1 MTAALAFDADAYVA
15 ERSPE
20 EVIADAWQG
29 GHLSWKLDPHQLRV
43 YERYRQ
49 WERLAPANDNAGE
62 MHRVFVMD
70 ISRRWGKTFL
80 CVLIKFEDCLRMPGS
95 FHTYACAFAKDIA
108 DIVLPLA
115 DEITSDA
122 PDSCCPKFQSTK
134 EGQSMGLFFKN
145 GSVLRLVGIDKHPK
159 GLRGRFSD
167 GFVVSE
173 AGHVV
178 RLANTIRNVVYP
190 QFQRK
195 PHARLILESNA
206 PEDPEHD
213 FDTVFV
219 EDAKIRDAYVFQT
232 IDDNEALDP
241 YEKAEFI
248 KAAGGPEA
256 PTCKREYYGVRV
268 RESSRVVLPEFD
280 SDRHVRP
287 AGVVPEYAHC
297 YVALDPGMRDK
308 LAIGHAFW
316 DFERAKLVVQR
327 SFAEANITTAVAADY
342 LKQTERELWHV
353 PGAELRYWGGN
364 AFKLNPYLRVSD
376 TDLRMI
382 SDLCIEHGI
391 TVHPTAKDDA
401 DAQLYSLRNAFL
413 RDKIEIWDDAHELA
427 VQCKAATWNE
437 NRTDWQRSDV
447 HGHYDLVAMLIY
459 MWRNVQQTL
468 NPFPP
473 QHIGKHPS
481 QHFID
486 PLVLA
491 KSKPMTTAAAA
502 LENVLGGSANRWQ
515 AGRQQRT
522 GWRR

>member
-1 MTAALAFDADAYVA
+1 MHAFAMPAQDERDAL
-15 ERSPE
+15 
-20 EVIADAWQG
+20 IAGYWEDGNLA
-29 GHLSWKLDPHQLRV
+29 WKLDEHQLRV
-43 YERYRQ
+43 YEQYRL
-49 WERLAPANDNAGE
+49 WEERSPANDNAGE
-62 MHRVFVMD
+62 MHRIFVLD

-80 CVLIKFEDCLRMPGS
+80 CVLIKIEDCLRMPGS

-108 DIVLPLA
+108 EIVLPLA
-115 DEITSDA
+115 DEICGDA
-122 PDSCCPKFQSTK
+122 PDSISPRFQQTK

-178 RLANTIRNVVYP
+178 RLASTIRNVVYP
-190 QFQRK
+190 QFQRR

-219 EDAKIRDAYVFQT
+219 EDAKLRDAYVFRT

-241 YEKAEFI
+241 VEKAEFI
-248 KAAGGPEA
+248 KAAGGPDA
-256 PTCKREYYGVRV
+256 PTCQREYYGIRV
-268 RESSRVVLPEFD
+268 REASRVVLPEFD
-280 SDRHVRP
+280 ETRHVVEP
-287 AGVVPEYAHC
+287 GEVPEYAHA
-297 YVALDPGMRDK
+297 YVSLDPGMRDK
-308 LAIGHAFW
+308 LGIGHAFW

-327 SFAEANITTAVAADY
+327 SYAEANTTTAVAAEY
-342 LKQTERELWHV
+342 LKQTERELWHDPV
-353 PGAELRYWGGN
+353 KPLRYWRGN
-364 AFKLNPYLRVSD
+364 RFELNPYLRISD
-376 TDLRMI
+376 TDPRMI
-382 SDLCIEHGI
+382 SDLSIEHGI

-413 RDKIEIWDDAHELA
+413 RDKIEIWDGTGPLA
-427 VQCKAATWNE
+427 AQCKAATWNE
-437 NRTDWQRSDV
+437 NRTDWERSEV

-459 MWRNVQQTL
+459 LWRNVIQTL

-473 QHIGKHPS
+473 QHIGKDPHE
-481 QHFID
+481 HFLD
-486 PLVLA
+486 PHTP
-491 KSKPMTTAAAA
+491 KPLTPAAAA
-502 LENVLGGSANRWQ
+502 IEFAMGKPRGNGWKQNGGRA
-515 AGRQQRT
+515 

>member
-1 MTAALAFDADAYVA
+1 VMHATAEQLFDEPDDDA
-15 ERSPE
+15 
-20 EVIADAWQG
+20 VIHDAWERG
-29 GHLSWKLDPHQLRV
+29 LLSYKLDPHQLRV
-43 YERYRQ
+43 YDRYRE
-49 WERLAPANDNAGE
+49 WEQLAPANENAGE

-115 DEITSDA
+115 DEITADA
-122 PDSCCPKFQSTK
+122 PDHCSPKFQSTK

-219 EDAKIRDAYVFQT
+219 EDAKLRGAYVFQT

-241 YEKAEFI
+241 VEKAEFI
-248 KAAGGPEA
+248 KAAGGTDA
-256 PTCKREYYGVRV
+256 PTCQREYYGVRV

-280 SDRHVRP
+280 ESRHVVAP
-287 AGVVPEYAHC
+287 CVVPAYAHC
-297 YVALDPGMRDK
+297 YESIDPGMRDK

-316 DFERAKLVVQR
+316 DFERAKLVIQR
-327 SFAEANITTAVAADY
+327 SYAEANVTTSIAADY
-342 LKQTERELWHV
+342 LKRTERELWHQ
-353 PGAELRYWGGN
+353 PGAELRYWSGN
-364 AFKLNPYLRVSD
+364 KFKLNPYLRVSD
-376 TDLRMI
+376 TDARMI
-382 SDLCIEHGI
+382 ADLSIEHGLR
-391 TVHPTAKDDA
+391 VHPTAKDDA

-413 RDKIEIWDDAHELA
+413 RDKIEIWEDSGPLA
-427 VQCKAATWNE
+427 AQCKAATWNDK
-437 NRTDWQRSDV
+437 RTDWDRSDV
-447 HGHYDLVAMLIY
+447 HGHYDCVAMLIY
-459 MWRNVQQTL
+459 LWRNVIQTL

-473 QHIGKHPS
+473 DHVGKDRHE
-481 QHFID
+481 HF
-486 PLVLA
+486 LA
-491 KSKPMTTAAAA
+491 PGDERKPKTPAAAA
-502 LENVLGGSANRWQ
+502 LERVMAGKSGNRWKRGPRN
-515 AGRQQRT
+515 A